1 MIRGVMHMALA
12 LPCWLVPASGIAQS
26 SPLIVVEDHGGASA
40 QPYYEAL
47 TSEPAETPPPSPTS
61 PPRTDEGAM
70 LPVRSPLLSPGDVQ
84 PREIKAPG
92 LTPFFVI
99 GDDER
104 SRQWLRLRAARLR
117 SLHAVGLVVNVD
129 TTEALI
135 ALRALAPNLLLSP
148 TSGDDLARRLG
159 LRSYPAL
166 ITATGIEP

>member
-1 MIRGVMHMALA
+1 MTRGVLHMALA

-26 SPLIVVEDHGGASA
+26 SPLIIVEDHGGAPA

-47 TSEPAETPPPSPTS
+47 TSESAETPPPPFTS
-61 PPRTDEGAM
+61 PPRTGEGTM
-70 LPVRSPLLSPGDVQ
+70 LPVRSTLLSPGDVQ
-84 PREIKAPG
+84 PREIQAPG

-117 SLHAVGLVVNVD
+117 SLHAVGLVVNVA
-129 TTEALI
+129 TTEALA
-135 ALRALAPNLLLSP
+135 ALRALAPDLLLSP
-148 TSGDDLARRLG
+148 TPGDDLAQRLG
-159 LRSYPAL
+159 LRTYPAL